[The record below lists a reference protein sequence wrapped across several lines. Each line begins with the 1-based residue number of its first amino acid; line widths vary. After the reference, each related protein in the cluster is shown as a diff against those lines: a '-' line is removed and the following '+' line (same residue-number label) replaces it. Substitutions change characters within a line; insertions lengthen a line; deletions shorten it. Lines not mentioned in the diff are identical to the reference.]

1 MNVFLAILRRIALGG
16 IVLLVLSLV
25 LKGALP
31 TGKLGIFLIACP
43 FAYLILQFFSWLS
56 AKHIADDISDEL
68 GIDIESNNYFV
79 TLLRGLVIDIFSP
92 VIVLF
97 TLFKDTSVKWIM
109 FISTYV
115 IILAYVGIWF
125 LVIR

>member
-25 LKGALP
+25 LKGSLP
-31 TGKLGIFLIACP
+31 AGKLGYFCIACP
-43 FAYLILQFFSWLS
+43 FVYLILQFFSWLS
-56 AKHIADDISDEL
+56 AKHITDEISDEL

-79 TLLRGLVIDIFSP
+79 TLLRGLIIDIFSP
-92 VIVLF
+92 LIVIF
-97 TLFKDTSVKWIM
+97 TLFKDTSVKWVM
-109 FISTYV
+109 FIATYA

-125 LVIR
+125 FVIR